1 MTSDWAHCL
10 SKTLLNKDCA
20 IVGSKIIPRWYKKP
34 HWYMKSNI
42 MTDQYSLLDC
52 GPNEKE
58 IDRVI
63 GGSLG
68 INLRQMDKEAYF
80 DNNLGRRNGKLLGGI
95 DSEFCERAIEK
106 GFKVYYCGCTIAQHQ
121 ILESKMTLSWTIN
134 KFYYSG
140 YSRAIRGGRPSS
152 MNKKREIVDCFIL
165 GLFAIF
171 YITGLLAGSLNKQNM
186 EKP

>member
-1 MTSDWAHCL
+1 
-10 SKTLLNKDCA
+10 
-20 IVGSKIIPRWYKKP
+20 
-34 HWYMKSNI
+34 
-42 MTDQYSLLDC
+42 MTDQYSLIDY

-68 INLRQMDKEAYF
+68 INTRQMGKEAYF
-80 DNNLGRRNGKLLGGI
+80 DKNLGRRNGKLLGGI
-95 DSEFCERAIEK
+95 DSEFCERAIKK

-121 ILESKMTLSWTIN
+121 ILESRMTLSWSIN

-152 MNKKREIVDCFIL
+152 MNKKREIVDCLVL

-171 YITGLLAGSLNKQNM
+171 YITGLFVGSLNRQNM